1 VRVLRHHEHDAGL
14 TGPCQ
19 DRVGLGQG
27 PCDRLLEEDGLA
39 VLGRQARVRLVQ
51 VVRGAHDQ
59 RVDARVGGGGF
70 VGAEG
75 REPPEAPAVR
85 LRSPRVA
92 ARERDPHGAAQPSGG
107 ARVERREPSA
117 SHECQTER
125 AGAGPRL
132 ERSNRRGAA
141 RMRNGH
147 LATILRTLPG
157 PRNVGYNRCMRNV
170 AVVGIGVT
178 KFGKHERT
186 CAELFA
192 DAAVDA
198 LTDADIRPRQIQGVY
213 VGNVVGEAGERQL
226 HLGPQVTSALGIP
239 EVAATR
245 FETACAS
252 SHAAFRHALFEI
264 ASGAAD
270 VLLVGGAERVLTMPT
285 ERSTEVFAYASDAVF
300 EQPAGL
306 TFPGVFALIAR
317 AHMAK
322 HGTTEEQMA
331 HVAVK
336 NHRHGALNPKAQF
349 QKEITLD
356 QVLRS
361 AKVADP
367 LKLYDCC
374 PFSDGAAAV
383 VLASEE
389 VARKTRKP
397 VWVLGSAQAGD
408 SMCLHDKRD
417 LARAVAT
424 ERAALAAYRQ
434 AGLGPRDVDVV
445 ELHDCFTIAEIVA
458 TEGLGLCEPG
468 TGGIAA
474 EKGDT
479 SLGGRIPVNVSGG
492 LKAKGHPIGATG
504 AAQVAEIATQLRGE
518 AGRRQVEHASVGLTH
533 TLGGNTAT
541 VLVSLFGREPR

>member
-1 VRVLRHHEHDAGL
+1 M
-14 TGPCQ
+14 
-19 DRVGLGQG
+19 
-27 PCDRLLEEDGLA
+27 
-39 VLGRQARVRLVQ
+39 RQ
-51 VVRGAHDQ
+51 
-59 RVDARVGGGGF
+59 
-70 VGAEG
+70 
-75 REPPEAPAVR
+75 
-85 LRSPRVA
+85 
-92 ARERDPHGAAQPSGG
+92 
-107 ARVERREPSA
+107 
-117 SHECQTER
+117 
-125 AGAGPRL
+125 
-132 ERSNRRGAA
+132 
-141 RMRNGH
+141 
-147 LATILRTLPG
+147 
-157 PRNVGYNRCMRNV
+157 V
-170 AVVGIGVT
+170 AVIGVGVT
-178 KFGKHERT
+178 RFGKHERT

-192 DAAVDA
+192 EAASDA
-198 LTDADIRPRQIQGVY
+198 LADAEISPAEIQGIY
-213 VGNVVGEAGERQL
+213 FGNVVGEAGERQL
-226 HLGPQVTSALGIP
+226 HMGPQVASTLGVP
-239 EVAATR
+239 HLAATR

-252 SHAAFRHALFEI
+252 SHAAFRHALHEV

-285 ERSTEVFAYASDAVF
+285 ERATEVFAYASDALF

-306 TFPGVFALIAR
+306 TFPGVFALVAR
-317 AHMAK
+317 AHMEK

-336 NHRHGALNPKAQF
+336 NHRHGALNDKAQF
-349 QKEITLD
+349 RKAITLETVM
-356 QVLRS
+356 QS

-383 VLASEE
+383 VIAADGA
-389 VARKTRKP
+389 ARRARRP

-417 LARAVAT
+417 LSRVMAT
-424 ERAALAAYRQ
+424 ERAAQAAYRQ

-474 EKGDT
+474 ERGET
-479 SLGGRIPVNVSGG
+479 SLGGRIPVNTSGG

-504 AAQVAEIATQLRGE
+504 AAQIVEIATQLRGE
-518 AGRRQVEHASVGLTH
+518 AGPRQVDGARVGLTH

-541 VLVSLFGREPR
+541 VLVSLFGRDPR

>member
-1 VRVLRHHEHDAGL
+1 
-14 TGPCQ
+14 
-19 DRVGLGQG
+19 
-27 PCDRLLEEDGLA
+27 
-39 VLGRQARVRLVQ
+39 
-51 VVRGAHDQ
+51 
-59 RVDARVGGGGF
+59 
-70 VGAEG
+70 
-75 REPPEAPAVR
+75 
-85 LRSPRVA
+85 
-92 ARERDPHGAAQPSGG
+92 
-107 ARVERREPSA
+107 
-117 SHECQTER
+117 
-125 AGAGPRL
+125 
-132 ERSNRRGAA
+132 
-141 RMRNGH
+141 
-147 LATILRTLPG
+147 
-157 PRNVGYNRCMRNV
+157 MRNV
-170 AVVGIGVT
+170 AVIGVGVT
-178 KFGKHERT
+178 KFGRHAQT

-192 DAAVDA
+192 EAAVEA
-198 LTDADIRPRQIQGVY
+198 LGDADIGPERIQGLY

-226 HLGPQVTSALGIP
+226 HMAPQLASALGIP
-239 EVAATR
+239 TVAATR

-270 VLLVGGAERVLTMPT
+270 VLLVGGTERVLTMPT

-349 QKEITLD
+349 QKEITLE
-356 QVLRS
+356 QVLTS
-361 AKVADP
+361 ARVADP

-383 VLASEE
+383 VVAAED
-389 VARKTRKP
+389 VARRTRKP

-408 SMCLHDKRD
+408 AMCLHDKPD
-417 LARAVAT
+417 LSRALAT
-424 ERAALAAYRQ
+424 ERAAQLAYRQ
-434 AGLGPRDVDVV
+434 AGVGPQAVDVV

-458 TEGLGLCEPG
+458 TEGLGLVEPG
-468 TGGIAA
+468 GGGRAA
-474 EKGDT
+474 EKGET
-479 SLGGRIPVNVSGG
+479 SLGGRIPVNTSGG

-504 AAQVAEIATQLRGE
+504 AAQIAEIATQLRHE
-518 AGRRQVEHASVGLTH
+518 AGRRQVEGARVGLTH

-541 VLVSLFGREPR
+541 VLVSLFGSEPR

>member
-1 VRVLRHHEHDAGL
+1 
-14 TGPCQ
+14 
-19 DRVGLGQG
+19 
-27 PCDRLLEEDGLA
+27 
-39 VLGRQARVRLVQ
+39 
-51 VVRGAHDQ
+51 
-59 RVDARVGGGGF
+59 
-70 VGAEG
+70 
-75 REPPEAPAVR
+75 
-85 LRSPRVA
+85 
-92 ARERDPHGAAQPSGG
+92 
-107 ARVERREPSA
+107 
-117 SHECQTER
+117 
-125 AGAGPRL
+125 
-132 ERSNRRGAA
+132 
-141 RMRNGH
+141 
-147 LATILRTLPG
+147 
-157 PRNVGYNRCMRNV
+157 MRNV
-170 AVVGIGVT
+170 AVIGVGVT
-178 KFGKHERT
+178 KFGRHVRT

-192 DAAVDA
+192 EAAVEA
-198 LTDADIRPRQIQGVY
+198 LGDADIGPERIQGLY

-226 HLGPQVTSALGIP
+226 HMGPQLAAALGIP
-239 EVAATR
+239 TVAATR

-270 VLLVGGAERVLTMPT
+270 VLLVGGTERVLTMPT

-349 QKEITLD
+349 QKEITLE
-356 QVLRS
+356 QVLTS
-361 AKVADP
+361 ARVADP

-383 VLASEE
+383 VVAAED
-389 VARKTRKP
+389 VARRTRKP

-408 SMCLHDKRD
+408 AMCLHDKPD
-417 LARAVAT
+417 LSRALAT
-424 ERAALAAYRQ
+424 ERAAQLAYRQ
-434 AGLGPRDVDVV
+434 AGVGPPAVDVV

-458 TEGLGLCEPG
+458 TEGLGLVEPG
-468 TGGIAA
+468 GGGRAA
-474 EKGDT
+474 EKGET
-479 SLGGRIPVNVSGG
+479 SLGGRIPVNTSGG

-504 AAQVAEIATQLRGE
+504 AAQIAEIATQLRHE
-518 AGRRQVEHASVGLTH
+518 AGRRQVEGARVGLTH

-541 VLVSLFGREPR
+541 VLVSVFGSEPR